1 MFEWL
6 HDFYKKIFICF
17 KLSINVQNYKINCG
31 QRSKPRHRP
40 TRLCPY
46 ANEVNRPNLHTEP
59 PIGCSQ
65 FAWLLG
71 EHVGTPWNGVRMRD
85 PVEIGCAPLVRG
97 FCVRNLRVI
106 RWRPWY
112 VWIYLGLW
120 LMCSDKYCMT
130 LVICITSVV
139 TEWTFSWFNI
149 CIRPVTEFD
158 LCWPC
163 IWLTYDYQ
171 YPRNKRFVNFKT
183 IEVFICYFVM
193 ISVYANPSKW
203 QYLSQTIIELR

>member
-31 QRSKPRHRP
+31 QRSTPRHRP

-46 ANEVNRPNLHTEP
+46 ANEVNRPNLHMEP

-65 FAWLLG
+65 FAWLLR
-71 EHVGTPWNGVRMRD
+71 EHVGTPWNDVRMHD

-97 FCVRNLRVI
+97 IVWEIFVI
-106 RWRPWY
+106 FGDDLDTYGYTWDSDC
-112 VWIYLGLW
+112 L
-120 LMCSDKYCMT
+120 CSHKYCMT

-149 CIRPVTEFD
+149 CIQPVTEFD

-163 IWLTYDYQ
+163 IWFTYEYQ

-183 IEVFICYFVM
+183 LEVFICYFVM